1 MTVIIDTGCANL
13 ASVRFALERLD
24 ANPVISADAN
34 TILSA
39 ERVILPGVGSAQAA
53 MAQLQQRGLLEVLPK
68 IDQPMLGICLGM
80 QLLGEASEEGA
91 VEGTPTALPGLL
103 PFTTER
109 LQVGDQPL
117 PHMGW
122 NAITPI
128 DHPLFAGINPG
139 DYVYFVHSYGVAEGE
154 LTLASCDYGQRFS
167 ASVGRGN
174 IMGVQ
179 FHPERSGAVGA
190 RILKNFLEYPA

>member
-13 ASVRFALERLD
+13 SSVRFALERLG
-24 ANPVISADAN
+24 ATPQISRDPQ

-39 ERVILPGVGSAQAA
+39 DRVILPGVGSAQAA
-53 MAQLQQRGLLEVLPK
+53 MVQLRERGLLEVLPK
-68 IDQPMLGICLGM
+68 IEQPLLGICLGM
-80 QLLGEASEEGA
+80 QLLGEASQ
-91 VEGTPTALPGLL
+91 EGTVAQKSMPLPGLL
-103 PFTTER
+103 PFTTEKLR
-109 LQVGDQPL
+109 VGDQPL

-122 NAITPI
+122 NTLEPT
-128 DHPLFAGINPG
+128 DHPLFAGINKG
-139 DYVYFVHSYGVAEGE
+139 DYVYFVHSYGVAETE
-154 LTLASCDYGQRFS
+154 LTLAASEYGQRFS

-190 RILKNFLEYPA
+190 RILKNFLEIPA

>member
-13 ASVRFALERLD
+13 ASVRFAFERLG
-24 ANPVISADAN
+24 APALVSADAT

-53 MAQLQQRGLLEVLPK
+53 MVQLAERNLLSVLPK
-68 IDQPMLGICLGM
+68 IEQPMLGICLGM
-80 QLLGEASEEGA
+80 QLLGESSQEGN
-91 VEGTPTALPGLL
+91 TRLPGLL

-109 LQVGDQPL
+109 LEVGQRPL

-122 NAITPI
+122 NTLEPV
-128 DHPLFAGINPG
+128 DHPLFAGINKG
-139 DYVYFVHSYGVAEGE
+139 DYVYFVHSYGVAEGN
-154 LTLASCDYGQRFS
+154 LTLATTEYGQRFS
-167 ASVGRGN
+167 AAVGRGN
-174 IMGVQ
+174 VMGVQ

-190 RILKNFLEYPA
+190 RILKNFLEFPA